1 MQGNTELKR
10 GVLQKTR
17 MLQCQDAR
25 SLVSSSQNL
34 LPTNSSL
41 LPLPPPLPLHP
52 PFGEREKT
60 RNMDDTK
67 TDAHE
72 VYLVLDQGK
81 CTRSSRIGLI
91 FSCPKNPL

>member
-17 MLQCQDAR
+17 MLQCQDVR

-34 LPTNSSL
+34 LRTNSSL
-41 LPLPPPLPLHP
+41 LPLPPPPLHS

-67 TDAHE
+67 TDAHK

-91 FSCPKNPL
+91 FSCPKNTL

>member
-25 SLVSSSQNL
+25 SLVSVSQNL

-41 LPLPPPLPLHP
+41 LPLPTPLQS

>member
-1 MQGNTELKR
+1 
-10 GVLQKTR
+10 
-17 MLQCQDAR
+17 MLQCYNACYNVRMQEVLFRVPRIYCLLTAP
-25 SLVSSSQNL
+25 SSPS
-34 LPTNSSL
+34 
-41 LPLPPPLPLHP
+41 PPPPPLHP

-67 TDAHE
+67 TDAHQ

>member
-17 MLQCQDAR
+17 MLQCQDVR

-34 LPTNSSL
+34 LRTNSSL
-41 LPLPPPLPLHP
+41 LPLPPLHS

>member
-25 SLVSSSQNL
+25 SLVSSSHNL

-41 LPLPPPLPLHP
+41 LPLPFIHSLANGKRPGTWMIQKLMH
-52 PFGEREKT
+52 T
-60 RNMDDTK
+60 R
-67 TDAHE
+67 
-72 VYLVLDQGK
+72 Y
-81 CTRSSRIGLI
+81 I
-91 FSCPKNPL
+91 